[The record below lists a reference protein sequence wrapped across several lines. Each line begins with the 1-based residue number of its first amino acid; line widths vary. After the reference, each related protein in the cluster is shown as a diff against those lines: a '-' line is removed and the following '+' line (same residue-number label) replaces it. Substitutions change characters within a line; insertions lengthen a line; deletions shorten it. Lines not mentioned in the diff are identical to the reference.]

1 MFNHALCKYIYIST
15 FITCKTKGV
24 IYLKQLEENY
34 VENND
39 IYVLTNDD
47 EELKEN
53 DNRSKDYKSSKTS
66 NFEKA
71 FLRKLNIDQ
80 DIEASKGENINR
92 SEIDGI

>member
-1 MFNHALCKYIYIST
+1 M
-15 FITCKTKGV
+15 
-24 IYLKQLEENY
+24 
-34 VENND
+34 ENND

-71 FLRKLNIDQ
+71 ILRKLTGAGNIDQ